1 MSSGKDEPLKQR
13 RQDITAKHAE
23 EEAQETVAVRREETS
38 ATATMMTLTE
48 RHRREL
54 DELSET
60 NATEVVGLE
69 QEWQGNSEQ
78 HLREQVVQR
87 TKLEVEMKEENGQR
101 RLSTRAHEQSE
112 LSTKGDDEDFSL
124 TEHETFEASEGDVG
138 TNKLCEAVRP
148 LSRPLS
154 STFDARSQSSG
165 TSGYNLLSTLQ
176 KPQSREQKEY
186 GSERKSEAVRTLSGS
201 LSPAFDARSQSS
213 GTSGYN
219 FPSPLQ
225 KSQSREQK
233 EYGLERKSNIE
244 QEQTFRYTLARVARP
259 LNSTPV
265 YTPPTNPRPRSL
277 SFRVKRVMLDLMT
290 SGPPVRRSGIL
301 SLGLCS
307 RARWRGDVHFEI
319 AGSPCSIRREQTFI
333 LDIVPR
339 QTAYY
344 HEPTAQLR
352 VVRATGAAVIVE
364 FWDDAEFAQFWRSYV
379 SYHHSIPIYHAAS
392 PFLSDQDE
400 QSSV

>member
-13 RQDITAKHAE
+13 HQDITAKHAE

-38 ATATMMTLTE
+38 ASATMMTLTE

-87 TKLEVEMKEENGQR
+87 TKLEVEMKEENKQR

-165 TSGYNLLSTLQ
+165 TSGYNL
-176 KPQSREQKEY
+176 
-186 GSERKSEAVRTLSGS
+186 
-201 LSPAFDARSQSS
+201 
-213 GTSGYN
+213 
-219 FPSPLQ
+219 PSPLQ

-244 QEQTFRYTLARVARP
+244 QEQTFRYTLARVPRP

-379 SYHHSIPIYHAAS
+379 SYHRSIPIYHAVS
-392 PFLSDQDE
+392 NLSL
-400 QSSV
+400 VLWLKGRRRRAN